1 MFRLAWLALLCR
13 ATALAPPRGAATRGA
28 PRGVARAAPSM
39 SAAPPLKAA
48 ILGGGLGGLT
58 CAIALRKVGVDATVY
73 ERARALTPQAGT
85 GLTLWPNGLSALGAI
100 DAEIPGLAAAR
111 GCASEEIEVTSVDGS
126 TSLPNPTGDPK
137 RFPATYGHP
146 MLNIQWGSL
155 QELLASRLPDGCV
168 RLGHEFKELELLDG
182 GARAHFATA
191 DGGSAVAEAD
201 FVVGADGIN
210 SALRGQLVGDGAP
223 RDAGRTIWR
232 SILPPD
238 VDAAAL
244 LPPRHCSMSAGEGK
258 VGFVTDI
265 GAKEGG
271 ASQIYWSAFA
281 TDAALEKSTVNRDDY
296 DDVREYLLAEFK
308 DVHRVEA
315 CIAAAAPGDILERR
329 VADRAPLV
337 DADTGAA
344 RIPWAGTATL
354 LGDAFHAMIPSL
366 GQGANSSFEGA
377 HRLAS
382 AIQRLLSGGEDGD
395 ATRDV
400 EAALRAYEVDQME
413 RAHWIVEQS
422 SSQGRAV
429 YKDTDEFVRNQQ
441 KAQDQMWGIKFE
453 PL

>member
-1 MFRLAWLALLCR
+1 MVPRGRMRAASCAR
-13 ATALAPPRGAATRGA
+13 PPSMAATAPS
-28 PRGVARAAPSM
+28 APSR
-39 SAAPPLKAA
+39 PLRAA

-58 CAIALRKVGVDATVY
+58 AAIALRKIGVDVTVY

-100 DAEIPGLAAAR
+100 DEDIPRLAAAQ
-111 GCASEEIEVTSVDGS
+111 GCASEEIEGTSVDGKQ
-126 TSLPNPTGDPK
+126 SLPNPTGDPK

-146 MLNIQWGSL
+146 MLNIQWGRL
-155 QELLASRLPDGCV
+155 QGILASRLPEDCI
-168 RLGHEFKELELLDG
+168 RLGHEFETLELGDDR
-182 GARAHFATA
+182 ATAHFAT
-191 DGGSAVAEAD
+191 GGAGARVAVEAD
-201 FVVGADGIN
+201 LVVGADGIN
-210 SALRGQLVGDGAP
+210 SALRAQLVGDGGP

-232 SILPPD
+232 SILPDD

-271 ASQIYWSAFA
+271 ESQIYWSAFA

-296 DDVREYLLAEFK
+296 DDVRAYLLAEFK

-337 DADTGAA
+337 DAASGAA
-344 RIPWAGTATL
+344 RIPWAGRATL

-366 GQGANSSFEGA
+366 GQGANSAFEGA
-377 HRLAS
+377 YRLAR
-382 AIQRLLSGGEDGD
+382 AVGAARGG
-395 ATRDV
+395 DV
-400 EAALRAYEVDQME
+400 EAALRAYECDQME

-429 YKDTDEFVRNQQ
+429 YKDTDEFVKNQQ
-441 KAQDQMWGIKFE
+441 KAQDQMWGIQFE